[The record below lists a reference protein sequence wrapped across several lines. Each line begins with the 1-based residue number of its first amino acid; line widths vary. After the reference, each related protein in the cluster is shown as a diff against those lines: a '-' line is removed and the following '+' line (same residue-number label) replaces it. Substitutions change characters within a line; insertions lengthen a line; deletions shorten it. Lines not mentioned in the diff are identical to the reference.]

1 MFDDRL
7 KKLRQERSLNMKQ
20 MSRLLGIPYTTYI
33 GYEKNEREP
42 NSEMLGILADFFNCS
57 VDYLLGRGTYR
68 SDRSISNET
77 NEIDDDLS
85 KQHENIYYEKKAQP
99 QRSIESNIQLLN
111 QNNVYNIPV
120 YESITAG
127 FGAYASDYIIG
138 YMPIYIDNPA
148 DVKDM
153 LCIKITG
160 DSMYPKIENG
170 DTVVV
175 RKQSCVD
182 SGSIAV
188 VLIDNEE
195 GLVKK
200 VVYNENHIELIS
212 INPEY
217 APKRFEK
224 KDVLRVSVLGL
235 VKQIIKEV

>member
-7 KKLRQERSLNMKQ
+7 KKLRQEKNLNMKQ

-42 NSEMLGILADFFNCS
+42 NSEMLGVLADFFNCS
-57 VDYLLGRGTYR
+57 VDYLLGRGAYR

-77 NEIDDDLS
+77 NEIGDDLS

-120 YESITAG
+120 YESILAG
-127 FGAYASDYIIG
+127 FGDYASDYIVG
-138 YMPIYIDNPA
+138 YMPIYIENPA

-153 LCIKITG
+153 LCIKIKG

-175 RKQSCVD
+175 RKQSSVD
-182 SGSIAV
+182 SGSIAI
-188 VLIDNEE
+188 VLIDNED

-200 VVYNENHIELIS
+200 VVYDKDHIELIS

-217 APKRFEK
+217 APKRFEE
-224 KDVLRVSVLGL
+224 KDVLRVSVVGL

>member
-7 KKLRQERSLNMKQ
+7 KKLRQEKDLNMKQ

-42 NSEMLGILADFFNCS
+42 NSEMLGMLADFFNCS
-57 VDYLLGRGTYR
+57 VDYLLGRGSKV
-68 SDRSISNET
+68 SDKT
-77 NEIDDDLS
+77 NEIDDDLL
-85 KQHENIYYEKKAQP
+85 KQHGNIYYEKKTQP

-111 QNNVYNIPV
+111 QNKVYNIPIF
-120 YESITAG
+120 ESVSAG
-127 FGAYASDYIIG
+127 FGAYASDYIVG
-138 YMPIYIDNPA
+138 YMPIYIENPA
-148 DVKDM
+148 DVKNM
-153 LCIKITG
+153 LCIKVKG
-160 DSMYPKIENG
+160 DSMYPKIEDG

-175 RKQSCVD
+175 RKQSSVD

-195 GLVKK
+195 ELVKK
-200 VVYNENHIELIS
+200 VVYDENHIELIS

-217 APKRFEK
+217 APKRFEG
-224 KDVLRVSVLGL
+224 KDVLRVSVVGL

>member
-7 KKLRQERSLNMKQ
+7 KKLRQEKNLNMKQ
-20 MSRLLGIPYTTYI
+20 MSKLLGIPYTTYI

-57 VDYLLGRGTYR
+57 VDYLLGRDAHKTDQNV
-68 SDRSISNET
+68 SDKT
-77 NEIDDDLS
+77 NKIDNNLLKPD
-85 KQHENIYYEKKAQP
+85 KNMYYEKKTQP

-120 YESITAG
+120 FESVSAS
-127 FGAYASDYIIG
+127 FGVSANDYIVG
-138 YMPIYIDNPA
+138 YMPVYVNDPA
-148 DVKDM
+148 DAKDM
-153 LCIKITG
+153 LCIKVKG
-160 DSMYPKIENG
+160 NSMYPKIEDG

-175 RKQSCVD
+175 RKQSSVD

-195 GLVKK
+195 LVKK
-200 VVYNENHIELIS
+200 IIYDEDHIELIS

-217 APKRFEK
+217 APKRFEGE
-224 KDVLRVSVLGL
+224 DVLRVSVIGL

>member
-7 KKLRQERSLNMKQ
+7 KKLRQEKDLNMKQ

-42 NSEMLGILADFFNCS
+42 NSEMLGMLADFFNCS
-57 VDYLLGRGTYR
+57 VDYLLGRDANV
-68 SDRSISNET
+68 SDKT
-77 NEIDDDLS
+77 NEIDDDLL
-85 KQHENIYYEKKAQP
+85 KQHGNIYYEKKTQP

-111 QNNVYNIPV
+111 QNKVYNIPIF
-120 YESITAG
+120 ESVSAG
-127 FGAYASDYIIG
+127 FGANASDYIVG
-138 YMPIYIDNPA
+138 YMPIYIENPA
-148 DVKDM
+148 DVKNM
-153 LCIKITG
+153 LCIKVKG
-160 DSMYPKIENG
+160 DSMYPKIEDG

-175 RKQSCVD
+175 RKQSSVD

-195 GLVKK
+195 ELVKK
-200 VVYNENHIELIS
+200 VVYDEEHIELIS

-217 APKRFEK
+217 APKRFEG
-224 KDVLRVSVLGL
+224 KDVLRVSVVGL